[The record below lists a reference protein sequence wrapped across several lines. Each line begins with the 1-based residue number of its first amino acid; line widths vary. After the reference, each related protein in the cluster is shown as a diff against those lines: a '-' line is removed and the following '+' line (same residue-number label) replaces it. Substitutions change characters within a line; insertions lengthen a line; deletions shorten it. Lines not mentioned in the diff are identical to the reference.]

1 MASAIVAAPAPQTG
15 PKFTIFRV
23 SPADG
28 TIAARVAHREIGVS
42 HRQLKTRL
50 YHLSGHRKI
59 FKARCRMCC
68 YEIKTAATQRARGL
82 CNCGSESISLFA
94 CLARLSNH
102 GPTVSRTRTWSRSL
116 RLNERKLVCWCLW
129 CDGFLLDRCDLVT
142 DKALS
147 H

>member
-1 MASAIVAAPAPQTG
+1 MASAIVAAPASQTG

-50 YHLSGHRKI
+50 YRLSGQRKS
-59 FKARCRMCC
+59 FKARCRLRS
-68 YEIKTAATQRARGL
+68 YEIKTAATRRAGVL

-94 CLARLSNH
+94 RLARLSNH
-102 GPTVSRTRTWSRSL
+102 RPTLHSNTNVHRSAPRRARALRT
-116 RLNERKLVCWCLW
+116 
-129 CDGFLLDRCDLVT
+129 
-142 DKALS
+142 
-147 H
+147 

>member
-1 MASAIVAAPAPQTG
+1 MASAIVAAPASQTG

-28 TIAARVAHREIGVS
+28 TIAVRVAHREISVS

-59 FKARCRMCC
+59 FKARCRLCC
-68 YEIKTAATQRARGL
+68 YEIKTAATQRAGVL

-94 CLARLSNH
+94 CLARVSNH
-102 GPTVSRTRTWSRSL
+102 GPTLQSNTNVERVGASSARRRASVTVGATPEGETRCRA
-116 RLNERKLVCWCLW
+116 VP
-129 CDGFLLDRCDLVT
+129 
-142 DKALS
+142 
-147 H
+147 